1 MLFEYEYQDLNIK
14 IDIVLYAK
22 NKIKES
28 KKNVVYYLFYNL
40 KQIHDQNMGKLLR

>member
-28 KKNVVYYLFYNL
+28 NCYVTGKNW
-40 KQIHDQNMGKLLR
+40 I